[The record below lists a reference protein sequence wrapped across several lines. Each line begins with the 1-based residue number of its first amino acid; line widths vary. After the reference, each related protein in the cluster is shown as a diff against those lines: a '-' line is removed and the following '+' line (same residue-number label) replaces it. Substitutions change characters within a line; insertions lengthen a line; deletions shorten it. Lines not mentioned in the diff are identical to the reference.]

1 MVERI
6 PHGYAGRVCQGNAL
20 GPGGYQFGPPEPID
34 TRAEATELLNAT
46 FGDRPVIVLDSDST
60 SDPADLARRSTNSI
74 LVHAPGIGHIIPAE
88 APQLTVEA
96 IRLVVT
102 SVRTGANLPPC
113 EQTPLPNAGG
123 KCESF
128 R

>member
-20 GPGGYQFGPPEPID
+20 GPGGYQFDPPDPID